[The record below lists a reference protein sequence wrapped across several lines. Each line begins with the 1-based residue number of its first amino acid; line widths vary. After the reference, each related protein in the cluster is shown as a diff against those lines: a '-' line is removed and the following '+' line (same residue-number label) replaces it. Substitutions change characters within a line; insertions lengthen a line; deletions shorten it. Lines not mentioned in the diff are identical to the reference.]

1 MAQPAADRLNPL
13 TLVICWA
20 ITAAAFVA
28 RAISGAAINPLI
40 LDTDDAMR
48 LTRVHDLLGG
58 QGWFDLVQHRLN
70 TPFGAEI
77 HWSRL
82 IDVPEAAIVLLFRPF
97 GADIADI
104 AAAYVWPLGLL
115 LILLWMSGALASRFG
130 GRETAVPALLLP
142 AFCLITMAEF
152 SPGRL
157 DHHGVQIILS
167 FAMLGATMLSLER
180 PRFAIAAGI
189 AAAAA
194 LAIGI
199 EGLPLIGATALAFG
213 LSWVVD
219 RRYATAMCA
228 FGLSFA
234 LASIGAL
241 AIGLAPARWFDPAFD
256 QISIVYI
263 AAAALTGV
271 AFALLSLL
279 PSDSR
284 LVRLGAGVVAGGAVG
299 ATILLAWPGLLKG
312 PYGSLDPWLV
322 THWIDRISEAQ
333 PWWVSAVGD
342 PTYPVAVLVPVLVA
356 LAVIG
361 WHAVRGEP
369 ARRGAWLIYGLFVIV
384 ALAVMLLQIRA
395 ARVAVPLAIPACA
408 VLIAAARARYLAR
421 RRPFEILG
429 LVGAWCVSAGLV
441 VAVMVNIV
449 LLAFPEYA
457 EATTDKTREARQAC
471 LMPKAFTSLAALPAA
486 PIMTPIDLGSH
497 VLLYTHHAVVAAPYH
512 RNAQGVRDAFSFF
525 NDPLDKAR
533 DILEA
538 RGISLLVVCPALP
551 EIRGMVDHADDSFVT
566 LYANDKLPAWL
577 TPLPLEGTTLKAWT
591 VAKR

>member
-1 MAQPAADRLNPL
+1 MAKPAADRLNPL
-13 TLVICWA
+13 TLIICWA
-20 ITAAAFVA
+20 ITAAAFIA
-28 RAISGAAINPLI
+28 RAISGGAITPLI

-97 GADIADI
+97 GADVADI

-115 LILLWMSGALASRFG
+115 LILLWFSGAMAFRFG

-180 PRFAIAAGI
+180 RRFAIAAGI

-219 RRYATAMCA
+219 RRHAPTMRS

-234 LASIGAL
+234 LAAIVAL
-241 AIGLAPARWFDPAFD
+241 AIGMAPERWFEPAFD
-256 QISIVYI
+256 QISVVYVT
-263 AAAALTGV
+263 AAVLCGMTFTV
-271 AFALLSLL
+271 LSLL
-279 PSDSR
+279 PFDARPAR
-284 LVRLGAGVVAGGAVG
+284 LAAGILAGGAVG
-299 ATILLAWPGLLKG
+299 AAILVTWPGLLKG

-356 LAVIG
+356 LLVIG
-361 WHAVRGEP
+361 WHAMLGEP
-369 ARRGAWLIYGLFVIV
+369 AKRGAWLVYGLFLIV
-384 ALAVMLLQIRA
+384 ALLVMLLQIRA

-421 RRPFEILG
+421 RRPLEILG

-441 VAVMVNIV
+441 VAVMVNVV
-449 LLAFPEYA
+449 LLAFPAYA

-471 LMPKAFTSLAALPAA
+471 LMPKAFTSLAAMSPVR
-486 PIMTPIDLGSH
+486 IMTPIDLGSH
-497 VLLYTHHAVVAAPYH
+497 VLLYTRHAVVAAPYH

-525 NDPLDKAR
+525 NDPIDKAR
-533 DILEA
+533 DILET
-538 RGISLLVVCPALP
+538 RNIGLVVVCPSLP
-551 EIRGMVDHADDSFVT
+551 EIRGMVDHTDDSFVT

-577 TPLPLEGTTLKAWT
+577 TPLPLDGTTLKAWT